1 MTDSD
6 SSIASE
12 REEDEGRP
20 RRRALAVL
28 PLRDVVLFPHMV
40 LPLGIVRERSVRAVH
55 EAKHT
60 GEPLLAVAQMSPRD
74 DDPLPRELYAMG
86 TVARPVQMLELPDGT
101 LRVVLEGLHRAR
113 VRRFVQRDPY
123 YRATVTPVESGEPAG
138 LEVRAMMRS
147 IASQFEEAANLSR
160 SVPPEAVV
168 MALNI
173 EEPGRLA
180 DTVATYLNISVEDK
194 QALLETLDVRERLRL
209 LDRMLAT
216 ELQILTLERDIHA
229 RVHNEIEDDQRE
241 HYLREQ
247 LRAIQDELGEAS
259 DFASE
264 IEDYRA
270 RVKAAGMSDEAVE
283 KALHEL
289 GRLEQMPAASPEFSV
304 LRTYLDWLLDLPWA
318 TSTPDELDINRAE
331 GILDQDHYG
340 LKKVKERVLEF
351 LAVRQLTHHA
361 RGPILC
367 FMGPPGV
374 GKTSIG
380 RSIARSMGREFI
392 RISLGG
398 VHDEAEIRGHR
409 RTYVAAL
416 PGRIIQALRRAKSNN
431 PVFMIDEID
440 KVGADFRGDPTS
452 ALLEVLDPE
461 QNDSFRDHYLEV
473 PFDLSHIMFI
483 ATGNM
488 LEPVPPALRDRMEV
502 IEFPGYTEDEKLQI
516 ARRFLVPK
524 QREANGVTGKHVRF
538 TASGLRHMIVHY
550 TYEAGV
556 RSLERQIGGVCRKVA
571 RRVAAGEQPALS
583 VGPEAVRELLGPEP
597 HHHDRRR
604 DDDRIG
610 VATGLTYTPE
620 GGDIIHIE
628 VSIVAGKGNLIL
640 TGHLGEV
647 MKESAQAALGYARL
661 LGPALKLPDDY
672 FEHRDVHVHVPAGAI
687 PKEGPSAGV
696 AICTALISAL
706 QGAPVRGDVAL
717 TGEVTLHGRA
727 LPVGGVR
734 EKVLAAH
741 RAGITRVVLPQDNEK
756 DLQDP
761 DEIPAQVR
769 KEVEFVFVG
778 SMEEVL
784 GVALASG

>member
-1 MTDSD
+1 MTDPE
-6 SSIASE
+6 SSLGSE
-12 REEDEGRP
+12 HEEDEGRP
-20 RRRALAVL
+20 RRRALPVL

-40 LPLGIVRERSVRAVH
+40 LPLGIVRERSVRALH
-55 EAKHT
+55 EAKQT
-60 GEPLLAVAQMSPRD
+60 GEPVLAVAQTSSRD
-74 DDPLPRELYAMG
+74 DDPLPRDLYDTG
-86 TVARPVQMLELPDGT
+86 TIARPVQMLELPDGT
-101 LRVVLEGLHRAR
+101 LRVVLEGTHRAR
-113 VRRFVQRDPY
+113 VRRFVQREPF
-123 YRATVTPVESGEPAG
+123 YRATVTPVESDEPGG
-138 LEVRAMMRS
+138 LEMRAMMRS

-160 SVPPEAVV
+160 SIPPEAVV

-180 DTVATYLNISVEDK
+180 DTVATYVNLSVEDK
-194 QALLETLDVRERLRL
+194 QALLEMLDVRARLGL

-216 ELQILTLERDIHA
+216 ELDILRLERDIHA

-270 RVKAAGMSDEAVE
+270 RVRAAGMSDEAVE

-304 LRTYLDWLLDLPWA
+304 LRTYLDWLLDLPWS
-318 TSTPDELDINRAE
+318 TSTSDELDINRAE
-331 GILDQDHYG
+331 GVLNRDHYG

-416 PGRIIQALRRAKSNN
+416 PGRIIQALRNAKSNN

-473 PFDLSHIMFI
+473 PFDLSRIMFI

-538 TASGLRHMIVHY
+538 TAAGLRHMIVHY

-556 RSLERQIGGVCRKVA
+556 RNLERQIGAVCRKVA
-571 RRVAAGEQPALS
+571 RRVAGGEEPGLS
-583 VGPEAVRELLGPEP
+583 VGVEVVRDLLGPEP

-604 DDDRIG
+604 DDDRTG

-628 VSIVAGKGNLIL
+628 VSIVPGKGNLLL

-661 LGPALKLPDDY
+661 LGPELDLAGDY
-672 FEHRDVHVHVPAGAI
+672 FEKRDVHVHVPAGAI
-687 PKEGPSAGV
+687 PKEGPSAGI
-696 AICTALISAL
+696 AICTALMSAL
-706 QGAPVRGDVAL
+706 RGVPVRGDVAL

-741 RAGITRVVLPQDNEK
+741 RAGITKVVLPRENER

-784 GVALASG
+784 GVALAGG